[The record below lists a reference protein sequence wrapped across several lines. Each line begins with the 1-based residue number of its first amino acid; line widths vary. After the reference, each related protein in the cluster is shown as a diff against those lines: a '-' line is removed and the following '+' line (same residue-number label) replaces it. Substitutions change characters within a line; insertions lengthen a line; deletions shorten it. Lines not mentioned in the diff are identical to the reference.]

1 MVATALRPRTVTE
14 IVDAAFQVLR
24 AHYGKFV
31 MCSAIAYMP
40 WLVLELIF
48 IGEPD
53 FTNLPSTGSFF
64 IIGVGIWVTY
74 ALMSAVIIACAS
86 RAYLGDE
93 VDVAAAVRQV
103 VPRLHRIMIAATAR
117 YLAVVLGVITLLIAS
132 LYFVAKYF
140 ALTPVIVLEDADIR
154 TAFKRTSDL
163 SLGRKWHILNTLG
176 LVGIIYWVLAIGAAM
191 LGALPGVF
199 IIQTIIGAV
208 FTILAYPVIA
218 ITEALLYYDA
228 RIRSEGLDIEMMAGE
243 LGNAPTEAT
252 NP

>member
-1 MVATALRPRTVTE
+1 MPSTPERAPWRADMVATALRPRTVTE

-53 FTNLPSTGSFF
+53 FTNLPSTGSFS

-93 VDVAAAVRQV
+93 VD
-103 VPRLHRIMIAATAR
+103 
-117 YLAVVLGVITLLIAS
+117 
-132 LYFVAKYF
+132 
-140 ALTPVIVLEDADIR
+140 
-154 TAFKRTSDL
+154 
-163 SLGRKWHILNTLG
+163 
-176 LVGIIYWVLAIGAAM
+176 
-191 LGALPGVF
+191 
-199 IIQTIIGAV
+199 
-208 FTILAYPVIA
+208 
-218 ITEALLYYDA
+218 
-228 RIRSEGLDIEMMAGE
+228 
-243 LGNAPTEAT
+243 
-252 NP
+252 